1 MSNRGGFE
9 KRNFFNGVVLRKFL
23 LLLPVIV
30 GVIIILL
37 IPRYNLSYISHLSEF
52 QNKYVFVDIRLNN
65 KCPFSNRYFAV
76 EVKGSDEKIDFL
88 GSRLTL
94 RLKEKSEIRLAISD
108 AYPNFHYSDRYRQIR
123 PKIVLEADCGEDR
136 AMEEAFKSINKAFR

>member
-1 MSNRGGFE
+1 M
-9 KRNFFNGVVLRKFL
+9 

-37 IPRYNLSYISHLSEF
+37 ISRYNLSYISHLSEF

-65 KCPFSNRYFAV
+65 RCPFSNRYFAV
-76 EVKGSDEKIDFL
+76 EVKGSNEKIDFL
-88 GSRLTL
+88 GGRLTL

-108 AYPNFHYSDRYRQIR
+108 AYNNFHYSDRYRQIR
-123 PKIVLEADCGEDR
+123 PKIVLVADCGEDR
-136 AMEEAFKSINKAFR
+136 AMKEAFESINRAFK